1 MQTERNY
8 SAEDIAARYGVKR
21 STVNQWLQNGKIEC
35 KREKI
40 GLSCRRHVTLQN
52 LLDFE
57 KKYNIEPVK

>member
-1 MQTERNY
+1 MTAEHNY
-8 SAEDIAARYGVKR
+8 GAEGIALRYGVKR

-40 GLSCRRHVTLQN
+40 GLSCRRFVTLQN